1 MTTTIRT
8 QAVSGAELQRRVD
21 DLPLP
26 AQPLEW
32 GDDGTPLEP
41 SSVVYFRRPV
51 DKRFPLWEQIKTQER
66 LAETK
71 AAPGR
76 FELLTLFTVP
86 VDDLARA
93 PLVTILEARLSL
105 DRIEAKTRAAIDG
118 WRQAQ
123 HAAVVARLRD
133 VLSLLGGKP

>member
-1 MTTTIRT
+1 MSDFST
-8 QAVSGAELQRRVD
+8 GAPDPTLQRRVD

-26 AQPLEW
+26 VQPLEW
-32 GDDGTPLEP
+32 GDDGTPLKP

-71 AAPGR
+71 AAPER

-86 VDDLARA
+86 VEDLARA
-93 PLVTILEARLSL
+93 PLATIMEARLHL
-105 DRIEAKTRAAIDG
+105 DRIRAATEKAISG
-118 WRQAQ
+118 MRE
-123 HAAVVARLRD
+123 VAREMA
-133 VLSLLGGKP
+133 VKP